1 MTRATNVM
9 IASFNAAVAAMSM
22 LALRAFSAGGQAVVY
37 IILFVFV
44 SIVGLSF
51 VSDVLSRSNQT
62 IRALRSIGA
71 TKKIVTKSVIVCPLL
86 SGIGGSVLGA
96 AIGAGL
102 GAGLGTMG
110 LVTIQGPGLGAA
122 DMVVNGALILVLSL
136 AAMGLGVYSGV
147 SRSWRS

>member
-22 LALRAFSAGGQAVVY
+22 LALRAFSAAGQVVVY
-37 IILFVFV
+37 IILFAFV
-44 SIVGLSF
+44 SIAGLSF

-62 IRALRSIGA
+62 ITALRSIGA
-71 TKKIVTKSVIVCPLL
+71 TKKIVTKSVITGPLL
-86 SGIGGSVLGA
+86 SAIGGSVLGA

-102 GAGLGTMG
+102 GAGLGPMG

-122 DMVVNGALILVLSL
+122 DVVVNGALILVSSL

>member
-9 IASFNAAVAAMSM
+9 IASFNAAVAAMAM
-22 LALRAFSAGGQAVVY
+22 LSLRAFSAGGQAVVY
-37 IILFVFV
+37 IVLFIFV

-71 TKKIVTKSVIVCPLL
+71 TKKIVTKSVIVGPLL

-96 AIGAGL
+96 VIGAGL

-110 LVTIQGPGLGAA
+110 LVAIQGPGLGAA
-122 DMVVNGALILVLSL
+122 GMVVNGALILVSSL